1 MKKYIIVTTFL
12 LAALTSCEDTLD
24 YEVKDRITLENFF
37 QTEDDAVNSVNAVYD
52 ALGAVDLYRS
62 SLWLI
67 QDIGSDDCD
76 ALSTWNDPNAMQ
88 IDRYELQTDNNYL
101 ANIWKASYQLIARAN
116 LSIDRIPAIDMDDN
130 LKNRL
135 LGEARFLRALSYFNL
150 VRMYG
155 DVPLVLTPE
164 SNIDAYLVPRDPSE
178 DVYAQIISDLDSA
191 AEVLPVTYSGLNL
204 GRATRG
210 AALGMLAK
218 VYLTRED
225 WSLAAQK
232 AKDVI
237 DLADQGVYGLWNDF
251 SDNFKEVNENGQ
263 ESVFE
268 VQFYS
273 AVQEENTR
281 IVISGL
287 PSIFAFPAGVGII
300 LPTDDLLDSFEPG
313 DHRYESTFFSEYTFF
328 RTETFDPHIWKHWDQ
343 DTYPADK
350 TGQSGANFPIMR
362 YAEVLLMYAEA
373 LNEQNQGPTPD
384 AYNAVNDIRIRA
396 RNGND
401 TVLPE
406 LSGLSYEEFQAAVWK
421 EKRMETVNE
430 GHRWFDLVRTGRL
443 VERVKAA
450 KGQRANPQ
458 PHNTVFPIPQRERD
472 LNDKLTQNDLY

>member
-135 LGEARFLRALSYFNL
+135 LGEVRFLRAVSYFNL

-210 AALGMLAK
+210 AALGILAK
-218 VYLTRED
+218 VYLTREE

-237 DLADQGVYGLWNDF
+237 DLADQGVYGLWPNF
-251 SDNFKEVNENGQ
+251 ADNFKEANENGQ

-300 LPTDDLLDSFEPG
+300 LPTDDLLNSFEAG
-313 DHRYESTFFSEYTFF
+313 DHRYESTFFSEYTLFG
-328 RTETFDPHIWKHWDQ
+328 TQTFDPHIWKHWDQ
-343 DTYPADK
+343 NTYSADK

-384 AYNAVNDIRIRA
+384 AYNAVNAIRIRA

-406 LSGLSYEEFQAAVWK
+406 LSGLSYEEFRAAVWK